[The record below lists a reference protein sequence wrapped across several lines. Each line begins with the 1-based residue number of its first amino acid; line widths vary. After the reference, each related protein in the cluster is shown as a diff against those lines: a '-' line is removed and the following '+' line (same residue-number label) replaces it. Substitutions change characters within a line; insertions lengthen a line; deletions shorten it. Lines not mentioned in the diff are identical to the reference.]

1 VKILLLAPQPF
12 FLDRGTPI
20 AVRAVAESLAAA
32 GHAVDLVTF
41 HGGRDVAIPG
51 VRHIRAAQPPLVRK
65 VPVGLS
71 WQKLLCSVALF
82 ATAFR
87 LLRRERHDCIHAVE
101 DSIFLAMALRLVGRT
116 KLVFD
121 MDSIMSEQ
129 IIEKWPRLRP
139 VGRLMRGLERLAMR
153 ASDLILCVCPA
164 LAQRAAEDAPATPR
178 FVLHD
183 FPLWDVAATAP
194 RIRDAADGRILVLY
208 VGNLQHYQGV
218 GLLMQ
223 AATMLPEDSAIDIVV
238 VGGLPEDAGQDSRNA
253 KGGRLRF
260 LGPMPLSSLPG
271 LLVQADVLASPRLH
285 GVNTPMKVYSYMMAG
300 RPILATAILSHT
312 QVLDE
317 ACALLVQPTAEAVAA
332 GLLALEGDTAL
343 RQRLGDA
350 ARDRVETC
358 YSKARFEEILHGA
371 YAGLKPPTPARML
384 VARSAA

>member
-1 VKILLLAPQPF
+1 MKILLLAPQPF
-12 FLDRGTPI
+12 FVDRGTPI

-41 HGGRDVAIPG
+41 HGGRDVEMPG
-51 VRHIRAAQPPLVRK
+51 VRHVRAAKPPLVRD

-71 WQKLLCSVALF
+71 WQKMLCSLALF

-101 DSIFLAMALRLVGRT
+101 DSVFLALVLRLMGRRP
-116 KLVFD
+116 LVYD

-139 VGRLMRGLERLAMR
+139 VGRAMRGMEKLAMR

-164 LAQRAAEDAPATPR
+164 LAERAAEDAPATPR
-178 FVLHD
+178 QVLHD
-183 FPLWDVAATAP
+183 FPLWDDAATAP
-194 RIRDAADGRILVLY
+194 RIREPADGRIVALY

-218 GLLMQ
+218 GLLRR
-223 AATMLPEDSAIDIVV
+223 ASEMLPPDSAIDIVV
-238 VGGLPEDAGQDSRNA
+238 VGGLPEDARQSGDS
-253 KGGRLRF
+253 RLRF
-260 LGPMPLSSLPG
+260 LGPMPLDCLPG
-271 LLVQADVLASPRLH
+271 LLVQADVLVSPRLH

-312 QVLDE
+312 QVLDDD
-317 ACALLVQPTAEAVAA
+317 CALLVQPNAEAIVQ
-332 GLLALEGDTAL
+332 GLLALERDPAL
-343 RQRLGDA
+343 RQRLGAA
-350 ARDRVETC
+350 AREKVETR

-371 YAGLKPPTPARML
+371 YARLRPESRSSVQVVRS
-384 VARSAA
+384 VA

>member
-41 HGGRDVAIPG
+41 HGGRDVAMPG
-51 VRHIRAAQPPLVRK
+51 VRHIRAAQPPLVRE

-82 ATAFR
+82 AAAFR

-101 DSIFLAMALRLVGRT
+101 DSVFLAMALSLVRRT

-129 IIEKWPRLRP
+129 IIEKWPRLHP
-139 VGRLMRGLERLAMR
+139 LGPLMRGVERLAMR
-153 ASDLILCVCPA
+153 ASDLVLCVCPA

-178 FVLHD
+178 VVLHD
-183 FPLWDVAATAP
+183 FPLWDDAAAAP
-194 RIRDAADGRILVLY
+194 CIRDAADGRTLVLY

-238 VGGLPEDAGQDSRNA
+238 VGGLPEDVHQAN
-253 KGGRLRF
+253 GGRLRF

-271 LLVQADVLASPRLH
+271 LLVQADVLASPRLN

-317 ACALLVQPTAEAVAA
+317 TCALLVQPTAEAVAA
-332 GLLALEGDTAL
+332 GLLALERDAAL

-350 ARDRVETC
+350 ARIRVVTR

-371 YAGLKPPTPARML
+371 YAGLKPPTQARML
-384 VARSAA
+384 VERSAA